1 MTESA
6 AFWHFHVEKKPIR
19 LMLGNFIAISDGE
32 NYLQDFDICSTCT
45 GIVLYFL
52 IVLDTTESLYMCP
65 KCPAKNMAN

>member
-1 MTESA
+1 
-6 AFWHFHVEKKPIR
+6 
-19 LMLGNFIAISDGE
+19 MLGNFIAISDGE